1 MKQNKE
7 LKRIGKK
14 KNQEITGHL
23 ASGFI
28 SFSAFGL
35 VKWSITKLKTMNW
48 GTSHFLS
55 PGGGGRG

>member
-7 LKRIGKK
+7 LKRIGLKK

-35 VKWSITKLKTMNW
+35 VK
-48 GTSHFLS
+48 
-55 PGGGGRG
+55 